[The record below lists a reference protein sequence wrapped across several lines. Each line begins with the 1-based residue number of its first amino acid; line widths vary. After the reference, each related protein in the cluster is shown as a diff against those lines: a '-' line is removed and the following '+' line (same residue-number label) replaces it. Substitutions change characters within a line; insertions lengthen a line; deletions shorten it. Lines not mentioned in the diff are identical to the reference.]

1 MRKREISPITGVLF
15 SYVGTDEQFNTFLRA
30 MLRDYLTDG
39 KTPSEKSFD
48 IAEHRGSYLP
58 ESVVVLCADKSQ
70 KERAK

>member
-39 KTPSEKSFD
+39 TPAEKSSD
-48 IAEHRGSYLP
+48 IAQHRGSYLP

-70 KERAK
+70 KERVK